1 MKGDRMTLWK
11 ENWKNNISE
20 VEDVKWKLNQE
31 KLNTLE
37 TVSERYPMSIPE
49 YYYNLIDQKDP
60 LDPIKLLSYPN
71 VFESDLIGNSDTS
84 GEATNTKLPGLQHK
98 YSTTVLVLTTNACFM
113 YCRHCF
119 RKRMVGYSSGE
130 INNRMKETISYIK
143 GHEEVNNVLLTGGD
157 SFSMT
162 NNQIDKY
169 LENLV
174 KIEHLDFIRFGTRS
188 LVVFP
193 ERIHSDPELLE
204 ILAKYNRKKKIVIVT
219 QFNHPR
225 ELTEEAI
232 KTIDMLL
239 ELGITINNQAVL
251 LKGVNDMP
259 GVLPDLLNGLTRV
272 GINPYYVFQCRPVTA
287 VKKGFQLTL
296 LESLELVKEARKSLN
311 GLGKRFRLIMSHV
324 QGKIEIVGTEGNNM
338 IFKFHQAKS
347 EENNERVFIRE
358 IDETG
363 QWLDDELNF
372 KK

>member
-1 MKGDRMTLWK
+1 MTLWTDS
-11 ENWKNNISE
+11 WKNNISK
-20 VEDVKWKLNQE
+20 VTDVKWDLNQE
-31 KLNTLE
+31 DRNALE

-49 YYYNLIDQKDP
+49 YYYNLIDEKDP
-60 LDPIKLLSYPN
+60 NDPIKLLSYPN
-71 VFESDLIGNSDTS
+71 VFESDLLGNSDTS

-98 YSTTVLVLTTNACFM
+98 YSTTALVLTTNACFM

-119 RKRMVGYSSGE
+119 RKRMVGYSSDE
-130 INNRMKETISYIK
+130 INNRMNETINYLK
-143 GHEEVNNVLLTGGD
+143 EHEEVNNVLLSGGD
-157 SFSMT
+157 SFCMT
-162 NNQIDKY
+162 NNQIERY

-174 KIEHLDFIRFGTRS
+174 EIEHLDFIRFGTRS

-193 ERIHSDPELLE
+193 ERIHSDQELLE

-232 KTIDMLL
+232 RSIDMLQ
-239 ELGITINNQAVL
+239 ELGIAINNQAVL

-259 GVLPDLLNGLTRV
+259 GVLAELLNGLTRIGV
-272 GINPYYVFQCRPVTA
+272 NPYYVFQCRPVTA
-287 VKKGFQLTL
+287 VKAGFQLTL

-311 GLGKRFRLIMSHV
+311 GIGKRFRLIMSHV

-338 IFKFHQAKS
+338 IFKFHQAKN
-347 EENNERVFIRE
+347 EENNERILIRE

-372 KK
+372 IK